1 MSYKHNN
8 LMAMR
13 KHYWNDSSVRVQ
25 QEKQAF
31 KHLLERQQIFP
42 DMQEEDLKYF
52 FFSLPS
58 QVIVKGYALGFTH
71 ERVQD
76 MILQHITENKTRL
89 EKRELF
95 KVKYR
100 I

>member
-8 LMAMR
+8 LMAIR
-13 KHYWNDSSVRVQ
+13 KHYWDDSSTQVQ
-25 QEKQAF
+25 QEKQAL
-31 KHLLERQQIFP
+31 KHFLECQHIFP

-71 ERVQD
+71 ERVKD
-76 MILQHITENKTRL
+76 MLLQHITENKTRL

-100 I
+100 M

>member
-1 MSYKHNN
+1 
-8 LMAMR
+8 MAMR
-13 KHYWNDSSVRVQ
+13 KHYWNDSSAQVQ
-25 QEKQAF
+25 QEKQALKNF
-31 KHLLERQQIFP
+31 LEQQQLFTN
-42 DMQEEDLKYF
+42 MQDEDLKYF

-58 QVIVKGYALGFTH
+58 QVIVKGYALGFMH

-76 MILQHITENKTRL
+76 MILQHITENKSRL

-100 I
+100 M